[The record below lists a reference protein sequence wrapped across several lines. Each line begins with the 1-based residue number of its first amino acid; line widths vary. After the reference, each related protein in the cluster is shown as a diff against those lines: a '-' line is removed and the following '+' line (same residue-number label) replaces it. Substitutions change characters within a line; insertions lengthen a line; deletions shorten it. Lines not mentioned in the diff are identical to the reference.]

1 MTRTP
6 QQPDPNNSEGILLID
21 KPVGRTSFSLVAGLR
36 KLLGVRTIGHAG
48 TLDPLASGVMIL
60 LVGRTYTRLSD
71 RFLGQD
77 KEYLATVHLGIET
90 DSYDAEGVVTAKSD
104 RIPTAEA
111 VREAIE
117 QFQGE
122 TQQVPPMFSAKKQK
136 GKKLYELARQGVS
149 IERAPVP
156 VKLDISFVRYEY
168 PQIELRVACS
178 KGTYIRSLAHDLG
191 RTLGCG
197 AHLCALCRTRSG
209 PFLLEQCI
217 DGSQLGALPLD
228 HMLQTHTRLALELG
242 GIAL

>member
-21 KPVGRTSFSLVAGLR
+21 KPVGKTSFSLVAGLR

-60 LVGRTYTRLSD
+60 LIGRRYTRLSD

-77 KEYLATVHLGIET
+77 KEYLATVYLGIET

-104 RIPTAEA
+104 FIPKAEA
-111 VREAIE
+111 VLEAIE
-117 QFQGE
+117 KFQGE

-149 IERAPVP
+149 VERAPVT
-156 VKLDISFVRYEY
+156 VKLAISLVRYEY

-178 KGTYIRSLAHDLG
+178 KGTYIRSFAHDLG
-191 RTLGCG
+191 QLLGCG

-209 PFLLEQCI
+209 PFLLEQCL
-217 DGSQLGALPLD
+217 DGSQLAVLPLD
-228 HMLQTHTRLALELG
+228 HLLQMHTRLAREWG